1 MENTLTAEPTAEET
15 RKAEA
20 VLSEIFAQV
29 ERIDER
35 IAINQQE
42 TETLRVQTRKM
53 LADLNTYR
61 FPL

>member
-1 MENTLTAEPTAEET
+1 MDNTLTTEPTGEET

-35 IAINQQE
+35 ITKDQQE
-42 TETLRVQTRKM
+42 TEQLRLQTRKI
-53 LADLNTYR
+53 LAELKVR
-61 FPL
+61 